1 MQKTNWDEIQEAQ
14 DFEKPVPGGY
24 IAKITSVKEVEDKE
38 YWWVEWDF
46 SEGQFKDYYH
56 ELFASKDF
64 WGGKL
69 IRSYKPKAMPFFKAF
84 KTALE
89 ESNRGFKFD
98 ETNPGCIVG
107 KVMGIVLAEEEY
119 IGNDGK
125 MKIRTYV
132 DKTHSVRAIQAGDFK
147 VPELKKLAGS
157 AAAASASAGNQFAEL
172 PENEEELPF

>member
-1 MQKTNWDEIQEAQ
+1 MGFLRGPVQGLLPRIVRVQGFLGRQADPFLQE
-14 DFEKPVPGGY
+14 
-24 IAKITSVKEVEDKE
+24 
-38 YWWVEWDF
+38 
-46 SEGQFKDYYH
+46 
-56 ELFASKDF
+56 
-64 WGGKL
+64 
-69 IRSYKPKAMPFFKAF
+69 PKAMPFFKAF